1 MAFIA
6 FTSFLLFVG
15 WFLYACKLILLTG
28 GNGRTVEGLNL
39 NPQAHAKA
47 IDQSYQLITYIY
59 RNGGEFHPEGEAS
72 LEHFMI
78 HIYYRTLRCIHP
90 ICSHL
95 PNKVSSVILTE
106 MSAIVNYL
114 AESFGQQFTTN

>member
-6 FTSFLLFVG
+6 VTSFLLFVA

-28 GNGRTVEGLNL
+28 GNGRTVKGLNPD
-39 NPQAHAKA
+39 PQGQIKA
-47 IDQSYQLITYIY
+47 LDQSYQLITYIY

-78 HIYYRTLRCIHP
+78 HIYYRALRCIHP
-90 ICSHL
+90 MCQFL
-95 PNKVSSVILTE
+95 PNKFSTVIVNE

-114 AESFGQQFTTN
+114 A

>member
-6 FTSFLLFVG
+6 FTSFLLFVA

-28 GNGRTVEGLNL
+28 GNGRTVEGLQID
-39 NPQAHAKA
+39 PQAQAKA
-47 IDQSYQLITYIY
+47 FDQSYQLVTYIY
-59 RNGGEFHPEGEAS
+59 RNGGEFHTEGEAS

-78 HIYYRTLRCIHP
+78 HIYYRALKSIHP
-90 ICSHL
+90 LCQFL
-95 PNKVSSVILTE
+95 PNKFSEVILRE

-114 AESFGQQFTTN
+114 AESFGQQLTTN

>member
-1 MAFIA
+1 MAFIT
-6 FTSFLLFVG
+6 FISLLLFIA

-28 GNGRTVEGLNL
+28 GNGRTIDGLSVD
-39 NPQAHAKA
+39 PQAKAKA
-47 IDQSYQLITYIY
+47 LHQTYQLVTYIY
-59 RNGGEFHPEGEAS
+59 RNGGEFHTEDEAS

-78 HIYYRTLRCIHP
+78 HIYYRALRSVYPLCR
-90 ICSHL
+90 HL

-114 AESFGQQFTTN
+114 AESFGQQFSTN